1 MHTRNLGRQ
10 GLAVSAVGL
19 GCMSMSAF
27 YSDPG
32 SDDESV
38 EVIHRALDLGC
49 SFLNTSDLY
58 GPFTNEE
65 LIGRALRG
73 RRDSAQVATMF
84 GLVLDTDGLSYDSSP
99 EHVRR
104 ACEAS
109 LGRLGVDYIDLY
121 TQHRVDPEV
130 PIEETIG
137 AMADLVTAG
146 KVRHLGLS
154 EAAPDT
160 IRRAHAV
167 HPISAV
173 QTELSLFARDA
184 ERDVLPTLRE
194 LGIGLVA
201 YSPMGRGLATG
212 RWTTSGDLA
221 EDDYRHS
228 DPRFQQ
234 GNLELNAAIV
244 DKMSTVSADL
254 GITTSQLA
262 LAWVLAKGEDV
273 VPIPGTRKLPYLE
286 QNVATAAVVIP
297 DHTLDQLNALAPVD
311 AVAGDRY
318 ADMNFVGR

>member
-49 SFLNTSDLY
+49 TFLNTSDLY

-65 LIGRALRG
+65 LMGRALRG

-84 GLVLDTDGLSYDSSP
+84 GLVLDADGLSFNSSP

-104 ACEAS
+104 ACDAS
-109 LGRLGVDYIDLY
+109 LRRLGVDHIDLY
-121 TQHRVDPEV
+121 TQHRVDPQV

-146 KVRHLGLS
+146 KVRYIGLS
-154 EAAPDT
+154 ETAPDT

-212 RWTTSGDLA
+212 RWTTSSDLA

-234 GNLELNAAIV
+234 GNLEVNAAIV
-244 DKMSTVSADL
+244 DEMSAVSAEL

-262 LAWVLAKGEDV
+262 LAWVLAKGENV
-273 VPIPGTRKLPYLE
+273 VPIPGTRRLPYLE

-297 DHTLDQLNALAPVD
+297 DQVLDQLNALAPVD

-318 ADMNFVGR
+318 ADMSFVGG